1 MVMSCIFTANLMGK
15 HKISFVMAFFTRI
28 FTVSALAACFGLI
41 AARIPSFGEATPS
54 FSWPGLWVGVGI
66 VVMAFLLS
74 RLFISGAEAN
84 FQKGTSLQWFLL
96 RLASI
101 CFLAAL
107 LLFVAIL
114 YTPWSWPRL
123 LLPVVVGGSA
133 ISVFMGVVIAALRR
147 GD

>member
-1 MVMSCIFTANLMGK
+1 
-15 HKISFVMAFFTRI
+15 MASFTRI

-41 AARIPSFGEATPS
+41 AARIPSFGEASPS
-54 FSWPGLWVGVGI
+54 FSWLGLWVGMGI
-66 VVMAFLLS
+66 VLVAFLLS

-84 FQKGTSLQWFLL
+84 FQQGTPLQRFLL
-96 RLASI
+96 QLALI

-114 YTPWSWPRL
+114 YSHWTWPRSV
-123 LLPVVVGGSA
+123 LPMAVGCGA
-133 ISVFMGVVIAALRR
+133 ISVLVGTVIAALRR